1 MPLPIAD
8 RSYAHPE
15 LLAET
20 DWLADQL
27 ADTALRIVDA
37 RSQEDYASGHMPGAV
52 HIDGFLLGGLR
63 DGPEMPE
70 PAAFAELI
78 GALGID
84 ESTPV
89 VVYDAGRSQ
98 MAGMTAWAFLYYGHP
113 DIRYLEGGLARWTAE
128 GHAVTSDL
136 TSHEPR
142 TFTAQPVEGVL
153 CRLDQAKASVD
164 DDGAVFWDTRSD
176 GEFDGSAAGWN
187 PPPRLG
193 HLPGAIHLEWT
204 ELFDGDGGTFL
215 PAAELTTLLGAK
227 GITPELV
234 VHTY

>member
-1 MPLPIAD
+1 MSFPIRD
-8 RSYAHPE
+8 RGYPHPE
-15 LLAET
+15 LLADT
-20 DWLADQL
+20 DWLANHLSDP
-27 ADTALRIVDA
+27 TLRIVDA
-37 RSQEDYASGHMPGAV
+37 REDDDYASGHIPGAV
-52 HIDGFLLGGLR
+52 HVGGFLLGGLR
-63 DGPEMPE
+63 DGAEMPK

-113 DIRYLEGGLARWTAE
+113 DIRYLEGGLTQWTAE
-128 GHAVTSDL
+128 GRSVTREL
-136 TSHEPR
+136 PSHEPR
-142 TFTAQPVEGVL
+142 TFAAQPAEGVL

-164 DDGAVFWDTRSD
+164 DDGAVFWDTRSL
-176 GEFDGSAAGWN
+176 GEFDGNTAGWN
-187 PPPRLG
+187 PPPQLG

-204 ELFDGDGGTFL
+204 ELFNGDGGTLL